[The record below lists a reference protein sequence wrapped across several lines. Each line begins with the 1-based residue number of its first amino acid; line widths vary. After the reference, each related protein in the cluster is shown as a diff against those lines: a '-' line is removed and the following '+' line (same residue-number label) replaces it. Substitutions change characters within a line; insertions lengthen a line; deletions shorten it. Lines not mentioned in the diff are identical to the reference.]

1 MKKIFTS
8 FFLCFFLLAGCSNEP
23 LLDRSMAVKQ
33 STVDLKENITS
44 DFIPSTYTIVSI
56 GDSLTQGVGDSTK
69 RGGYLPYLEERLEEE
84 KSVEDAVFYNFG
96 VSGNRTSQVLNRVKT
111 QEVKAALK
119 KADIVMITTGGNDV
133 MKVVRENF
141 TGLQLE
147 DFDKALIGYE
157 KTLSSLIQSIQ
168 KEKPDATI
176 VLIGLYN
183 PFYAY
188 FNEMKELDM
197 VMKKW
202 NQVSQSVLQKY
213 ENTIFVD
220 IADEFRENE
229 ENLLYTD
236 YFHPND
242 QGYQLIAEKAFTT
255 LQDEALHD
263 LADKKFLAMK
273 KGNEEDE

>member
-119 KADIVMITTGGNDV
+119 KADIVMITTGGIDV